1 MKFYDLKGFNGDYVI
16 NKKGEIKNKYGLLMK
31 TFLDNGYVKITLRK
45 NGTKS
50 NYYIHRL
57 LAIQFI
63 PNPKGLK
70 EINHKNHKRNDNT
83 LRNLEWCDRT
93 YNNQHK
99 EK

>member
-16 NKKGEIKNKYGLLMK
+16 NKKGDIKNKYGLLMK

-50 NYYIHRL
+50 NLYIHRL

-63 PNPKGLK
+63 PNPKGFK
-70 EINHKNHKRNDNT
+70 EIDHINRNRGDNRIQN
-83 LRNLEWCDRT
+83 LRWISRRGNNLNRDI
-93 YNNQHK
+93 
-99 EK
+99 